1 MITNEAFY
9 FNFYDSIRL
18 ILYFID
24 ETGVVF
30 EGIRYKTHQTG
41 RQLRGVYFQKLNP
54 LLFNTKQNKGHIL
67 THHPWKLIS
76 MNFYFLN
83 IFEFSS

>member
-1 MITNEAFY
+1 MKPIPHLICAAMITNEAFY

-67 THHPWKLIS
+67 THHP
-76 MNFYFLN
+76 
-83 IFEFSS
+83 